1 LSAFLLNDIP
11 WFLTEGKLATI
22 FIKTFSWVFQLAGH
36 FTSSTNANK
45 LSGTI
50 ITAPS
55 TSFLAPLPGKSG
67 RPLQGEFFARTSF
80 TLFYYFALLYLF
92 LLASFYIKN
101 PKKLESLVVIISL
114 LLVHHVVP

>member
-11 WFLTEGKLATI
+11 WFLTEGKLAAI

-50 ITAPS
+50 ITVPS
-55 TSFLAPLPGKSG
+55 ATSVRPIHGNSPLC
-67 RPLQGEFFARTSF
+67 
-80 TLFYYFALLYLF
+80 
-92 LLASFYIKN
+92 
-101 PKKLESLVVIISL
+101 ISQAADAWQ
-114 LLVHHVVP
+114 

>member
-1 LSAFLLNDIP
+1 L
-11 WFLTEGKLATI
+11 G
-22 FIKTFSWVFQLAGH
+22 FSNWPVS

-45 LSGTI
+45 FFGTI

-67 RPLQGEFFARTSF
+67 RPLQGEFFAHTYF
-80 TLFYYFALLYLF
+80 TLFYCFALLYLF

-101 PKKLESLVVIISL
+101 QKKIETLVVVISL
-114 LLVHHVVP
+114 LLVHRAIP